1 MSQLAALEAADC
13 FDEVTLA
20 GERGGGKSYWQC
32 GFQEDGALRYSDKSR
47 GIMFRKTYAELE
59 ELQLAATEIF
69 PTTGA
74 TYKTQPSAK
83 YPLSN
88 CWYWP
93 NGATVKM
100 RYLEAERDYGRYHGH
115 QYTRVSFDEVTEY
128 ASPTPILK
136 MISTLRS
143 AHGVPCRMA
152 LTGNPGG
159 IGHVWMRGRIFM
171 TAPYTPYDDPETGL
185 SRIFIPSKLNDNR
198 DLRVNDPGY
207 IKRLL
212 AATQGNDALRRAW
225 LEGDW
230 DVLAGAFFNNFSRE
244 RHVIRPFQVPQHW
257 TRFVSFDWG
266 SAKPFSVGWWAISN
280 GEVIRLRDGR
290 SLWFPAGAMIRYRE
304 WYGKKGDEH
313 NVGLKMFA
321 EEVAHGIITREKEAG
336 EQLAM
341 PGDDHIG
348 ARIAYRVAD
357 PACYREDGGPSIA
370 ERMARAGCI
379 FRAAD
384 NARVAGWD
392 QMRARFEGEDGAPL
406 IYIFNTCTDFIR
418 TVPSLI
424 HDKDRLEDLDTDGE
438 DHAADEARY
447 ACMSRPLDLSPK
459 KKRQPPGPKPGTMD
473 WVMQYGQQP
482 TPKKSKYRML

>member
-32 GFQEDGALRYSDKSR
+32 GFQEDGALRYGDKSR

-74 TYKTQPSAK
+74 VYKTQPSAK

-93 NGATVKM
+93 SGATVKM

-143 AHGVPCRMA
+143 AYGVPCRMA

-212 AATQGNDALRRAW
+212 AATQGNDALRKAW

-244 RHVIRPFQVPQHW
+244 RHVIRPFQIPQHW
-257 TRFVSFDWG
+257 TRFASFDWG

-290 SLWFPAGAMIRYRE
+290 SLWFPAGSMIRYRE

-321 EEVAHGIITREKEAG
+321 EEVAQGIITREKEAG

-424 HDKDRLEDLDTDGE
+424 HDKDKLEDLDTDGE

-459 KKRQPPGPKPGTMD
+459 KKRPPPGPKPGTMD
-473 WVMQYGQQP
+473 WVMQYGPQP